1 MPFFRYATG
10 LYSEAWGIFLRL
22 LVTTASGDVGRAEQ
36 GHIEAGQ
43 ENQFS
48 RRADKLARLGL
59 KQ

>member
-10 LYSEAWGIFLRL
+10 LYSDEWGIFLRL

>member
-1 MPFFRYATG
+1 MSG
-10 LYSEAWGIFLRL
+10 GIFLRL